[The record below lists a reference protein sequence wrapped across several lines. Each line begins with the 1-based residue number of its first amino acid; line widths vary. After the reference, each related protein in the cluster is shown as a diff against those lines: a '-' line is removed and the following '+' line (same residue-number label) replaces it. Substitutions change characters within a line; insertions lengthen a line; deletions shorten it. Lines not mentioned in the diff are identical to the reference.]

1 MKVLHLLPPPLCAL
15 IRPRPAASRS
25 PSSRTRTPQPLANSL
40 EIEAQLVITWNGHA
54 LQLAAAGPYLIL
66 NVPSQQV
73 LDQLTAG
80 PAKAP
85 GAAKAPKSTGS
96 DPLQQI
102 NDLARQLGWVLDL
115 RVGGKTYVTF
125 GVQRTP
131 KITLNAVLGKIGSF
145 FR

>member
-1 MKVLHLLPPPLCAL
+1 MPNA
-15 IRPRPAASRS
+15 
-25 PSSRTRTPQPLANSL
+25 L

-54 LQLAAAGPYLIL
+54 LQLAAAGTYLIL
-66 NVPSQQV
+66 NVPSQGV

-80 PAKAP
+80 SPKVP
-85 GAAKAPKSTGS
+85 GALKAPKPPGP

-102 NDLARQLGWVLDL
+102 NDLMRGLGWVLDL

-145 FR
+145 FK

>member
-1 MKVLHLLPPPLCAL
+1 M
-15 IRPRPAASRS
+15 AS
-25 PSSRTRTPQPLANSL
+25 AL

-54 LQLAAAGPYLIL
+54 LQLAAAGTYLIL
-66 NVPSQQV
+66 NIPSQQV

-80 PAKAP
+80 PS
-85 GAAKAPKSTGS
+85 GAPKKPKSDGP

>member
-1 MKVLHLLPPPLCAL
+1 MPN
-15 IRPRPAASRS
+15 
-25 PSSRTRTPQPLANSL
+25 TL
-40 EIEAQLVITWNGHA
+40 EIEAQLVINWNGHA
-54 LQLAAAGPYLIL
+54 LQLAAAGTYLIL
-66 NVPSQQV
+66 NIPSQQV
-73 LDQLTAG
+73 LDLLTTG
-80 PAKAP
+80 PPSSP
-85 GAAKAPKSTGS
+85 GVPRPPKPPGP
-96 DPLQQI
+96 DPMQQI

>member
-1 MKVLHLLPPPLCAL
+1 M
-15 IRPRPAASRS
+15 ASG
-25 PSSRTRTPQPLANSL
+25 L
-40 EIEAQLVITWNGHA
+40 EIEAQLVITWNGHP
-54 LQLAAAGPYLIL
+54 LQLAAAGTYLIL
-66 NVPSQQV
+66 NIPSQQV

-80 PAKAP
+80 PPKPA
-85 GAAKAPKSTGS
+85 GAAKETKAKGP

-115 RVGGKTYVTF
+115 RVSGKTYVTF

>member
-1 MKVLHLLPPPLCAL
+1 L
-15 IRPRPAASRS
+15 AS
-25 PSSRTRTPQPLANSL
+25 AF
-40 EIEAQLVITWNGHA
+40 EIEAQLVITWNGHV
-54 LQLAAAGPYLIL
+54 LQLAGAGTYLIL
-66 NVPSQQV
+66 NIPSQQV
-73 LDQLTAG
+73 LDELTAG
-80 PAKAP
+80 PPKPP
-85 GAAKAPKSTGS
+85 GASKPPKPTGS
-96 DPLQQI
+96 NPLQQL

>member
-1 MKVLHLLPPPLCAL
+1 
-15 IRPRPAASRS
+15 
-25 PSSRTRTPQPLANSL
+25 LAKGFD
-40 EIEAQLVITWNGHA
+40 IEAQLVITWNGHN
-54 LQLAAAGPYLIL
+54 LQLAGAGTYLIL

-73 LDQLTAG
+73 LDLLTAG
-80 PAKAP
+80 PPKPPGQAKQPKPP
-85 GAAKAPKSTGS
+85 GP

-102 NDLARQLGWVLDL
+102 NDLALALGWVLDL

-125 GVQRTP
+125 GAQRTP